1 MALQLKEGAKCISS
15 LRTSKQKKP
24 SKKLDHVKI
33 GPFLIKKAKGPFDYE
48 LKLPADAKVFPIFNI
63 FLLEPASPDTPLATT
78 FRYHT
83 EKKTNT
89 KWKRF
94 YDKMVK
100 IISSNGR
107 TVTKQKIFGNQSK
120 TLGIAKL
127 FCDSS
132 TKVNSRPVETFKNE
146 IF

>member
-1 MALQLKEGAKCISS
+1 MYFSIKNFKTK
-15 LRTSKQKKP
+15 RP
-24 SKKLDHVKI
+24 NKKLDHVKI
-33 GPFLIKKAKGPFDYE
+33 GPFLIKEIKKPFDHE
-48 LKLPADAKVFPIFNI
+48 LNLPADAKIFPMFNI
-63 FLLEPASPDTPLATT
+63 FLLEPTSSDTPLAAT

-100 IISSNGR
+100 IISSDGK
-107 TVTKQKIFGNQSK
+107 TVTKQKIPGNQSRI
-120 TLGIAKL
+120 LGIARF

-132 TKVNSRPVETFKNE
+132 TKVNSRPIEIFKNE